1 MKTKGNTSKDTP
13 LTTPDD
19 RSLTS
24 SMMPPLPVSSHSH
37 FRSYNTINK
46 KRDLKS
52 MKRGEVNKFMKEEF
66 SQIYDQE
73 YLNKQAQN
81 KQDSLPNVKLDKSG
95 LVTDNLLLK
104 QLKAEHLAN

>member
-1 MKTKGNTSKDTP
+1 
-13 LTTPDD
+13 
-19 RSLTS
+19 
-24 SMMPPLPVSSHSH
+24 
-37 FRSYNTINK
+37 
-46 KRDLKS
+46 